1 MSELKKSD
9 TKESV
14 TINTA
19 NEIKYTK
26 SNIVKSEYYKSKRDL
41 LNTLLDD
48 NTSYTK
54 TEIENIINK
63 YLKKKVE

>member
-48 NTSYTK
+48 DISYSK

>member
-54 TEIENIINK
+54 AEIENIINK

>member
-48 NTSYTK
+48 GTSYSK

>member
-1 MSELKKSD
+1 MSDLKKSD
-9 TKESV
+9 NKEST

-26 SNIVKSEYYKSKRDL
+26 SNIVKSECYKSKRDL

-54 TEIENIINK
+54 IEIENIINK
-63 YLKKKVE
+63 YLKKKVN